1 MTQSVIK
8 ENKEVLSILTGNYC
22 QNSFQIIAKRASL
35 VAQAVNNPPAMQ
47 KTWVHSL
54 GQEDPLEKGMSSHG
68 VFLRG

>member
-22 QNSFQIIAKRASL
+22 QNSFQIIAKRSSL
-35 VAQAVNNPPAMQ
+35 VAQMVKNPPAMQ
-47 KTWVHSL
+47 KTRVRSL
-54 GQEDPLEKGMSSHG
+54 GQEDPLEKAMSSHG